1 LIWKIKYTK
10 TAENQLRKMDK
21 PLAKRIMDYLDD
33 QIAPLQKP
41 RTRGKALSG
50 ALGDLW
56 RYRIGDYR
64 VICEIQ
70 DDVMCV
76 LVIKTGYRKQ
86 IYK

>member
-10 TAENQLRKMDK
+10 TAEIQLRKMDK
-21 PLAKRIMDYLDD
+21 PLAKRILDYLDD
-33 QIAPLQKP
+33 NIAPLQNP
-41 RTRGKALSG
+41 RTRGKVLSG
-50 ALGDLW
+50 VLGDLW
-56 RYRIGDYR
+56 RYIIGDYR

-76 LVIKTGYRKQ
+76 LVIKTGHRKQ

>member
-1 LIWKIKYTK
+1 MIWAIEYTG
-10 TAENQLRKMDK
+10 TAVTQLRKLDRQI
-21 PLAKRIMDYLDD
+21 ARRILDYLDAK
-33 QIAPLQKP
+33 IASLEDP

-50 ALGDLW
+50 PLGELW

-70 DDVMCV
+70 DNVMRI
-76 LVIKTGYRKQ
+76 LVVEAGHRKQ